1 MPSNQLTISYG
12 DRVAT
17 LALWWKS
24 FFLFPIW
31 AVLVIPLVG
40 AFFRLFGDL
49 SVQIGYAVVLIALIA
64 YFVEDVLKR
73 KIRIED
79 DYLFWG
85 YRCFKMLDLVSVGVK
100 YKGNQILPSHMVF
113 VFGSAKRL
121 ELKLSRLKQQ
131 DFESLLKFV
140 QTRVPH
146 CKIDPVL
153 DNVTKCRKIARTTLL
168 EKEDKVEVEYHS
180 RRFLKELYDTF
191 TSTADKWT
199 RAGPVITC
207 TVFTFVW
214 TQAVTG
220 LFLSLLT
227 IKNAIPKDEL
237 ALKEMLVAVSTKCYE
252 GGGKL
257 LADWSKTLYDAA
269 SHPAVACACGV
280 ILVYL
285 IINFLRLLLRPNIIS
300 LDKTALSLN
309 FRFGTNTMPV
319 SRLPWETVK
328 KASLVKPGNTADSK
342 HWKVRFEKE
351 NGKNFDLDLTA
362 IESQSRSKLVK
373 CLEKWAPNCHV
384 DAELTEA
391 MQPKQERSYTELWLQ
406 SLSSAPERKSLE
418 PLAPGQMLQE
428 GQFEVIR
435 RLGIGGQ
442 GMAYLC
448 ATPLKEAPNVVLKE
462 TILPLYVEHTIREQ
476 ALERFQQEAQLL
488 KQLQS
493 PHIVKLLDYF
503 VEDHRG
509 YIVLEHVDG
518 KTLRQL
524 VKEEGPLSEERAKG
538 IATQMCDILQYL
550 HSQNIIH
557 RDFTPDNVI
566 LRKDGTLTLI
576 DFNVAQQ
583 VSAGTTGTIVGTH
596 CYLPPEQ
603 FRGKP
608 TFQSDIYAMG
618 ATLFFLI
625 TGEDPE
631 PISQSSLR
639 SVKNDISDMFENLVS
654 KCTMLSLN
662 TRFKSVADI
671 REGLGL
677 APVDAGQETNADPTS
692 KEAAEQSVVETPQD
706 DNGSTISLSESK
718 EKVPIKQ
725 RTADG

>member
-1 MPSNQLTISYG
+1 MANPTNQLTISYG

-24 FFLFPIW
+24 FLLFPIW
-31 AVLVIPLVG
+31 AVFVIPLVG

-49 SVQIGYAVVLIALIA
+49 SVQIGYAIVLICLIA

-113 VFGSAKRL
+113 VFGAGKRL

-131 DFESLLKFV
+131 DFESLLKLV

-153 DNVTKCRKIARTTLL
+153 DSVTKCRKIARTTLL
-168 EKEDKVEVEYHS
+168 EKDDKIEIQYHS
-180 RRFLKELYDTF
+180 TKFLKELYDTF
-191 TSTADKWT
+191 TTTADKWT

-207 TVFTFVW
+207 AVFTVVW

-220 LFLSLLT
+220 LFLLLLQ

-237 ALKEMLVAVSTKCYE
+237 ALKELLMSSSKELYSL
-252 GGGKL
+252 GGKYL
-257 LADWSKTLYDAA
+257 SDIGKLLYDAA
-269 SHPAVACACGV
+269 SNPAVACACGV
-280 ILVYL
+280 VLVFL
-285 IINFLRLLLRPNIIS
+285 IINFLRLLLRPNIVS
-300 LDKTALSLN
+300 MDKTALTLM
-309 FRFGTNTMPV
+309 FRFGTNTIPF
-319 SRLPWETVK
+319 SRLPWSSVK
-328 KASLVKPGNTADSK
+328 RANLVKPGNTADSK
-342 HWKVRFEKE
+342 KWKIRFEKE
-351 NGKNFDLDLTA
+351 NGSLFDLDLTA
-362 IESQSRSKLVK
+362 IESQSRAKLVK
-373 CLEKWAPNCHV
+373 SLEKWAPHCQV
-384 DAELTEA
+384 ETDLTEA

-428 GQFEVIR
+428 GHFEVIR

-448 ATPLKEAPNVVLKE
+448 SSPLKEAPNVVLKE

-488 KQLQS
+488 KQLES

-524 VKEEGPLSEERAKG
+524 IKEEGPLSEERAKE

-550 HSQNIIH
+550 HSKNIIH

-583 VSAGTTGTIVGTH
+583 ASAGTTGTIVGTH

-618 ATLFFLI
+618 ATLFFLM

-631 PISQSSLR
+631 PITQSSLR
-639 SVKNDISDMFENLVS
+639 SARSDASDMFEELIS
-654 KCTMLSLN
+654 KCTSLSLN
-662 TRFKSVADI
+662 SRYKSVADI
-671 REGLGL
+671 RTTLDLPEE
-677 APVDAGQETNADPTS
+677 P
-692 KEAAEQSVVETPQD
+692 
-706 DNGSTISLSESK
+706 DNGATISLAESK
-718 EKVPIKQ
+718 EKISIKQ
-725 RTADG
+725 RVTDG

>member
-24 FFLFPIW
+24 IFLFPIW

-49 SVQIGYAVVLIALIA
+49 SVQIGYAIVLICLIA

-73 KIRIED
+73 KIRVED

-85 YRCFKMLDLVSVGVK
+85 YKCFNMLDLVSVGVK
-100 YKGNQILPSHMVF
+100 YKSNQILPSHMVF
-113 VFGSAKRL
+113 VFGAGKRL

-168 EKEDKVEVEYHS
+168 DKDDKVEIEYHS
-180 RRFLKELYDTF
+180 TKFLKELYDTF
-191 TSTADKWT
+191 TTTADKWT
-199 RAGPVITC
+199 RTGPVLTC
-207 TVFTFVW
+207 AVFTFWW
-214 TQAVTG
+214 THAVTT
-220 LFLSLLT
+220 LFLMLLQ

-237 ALKEMLVAVSTKCYE
+237 ALKEMLLNSSRQIYE
-252 GGGKL
+252 QGGKL
-257 LADWSKTLYDAA
+257 LGDVSKVLWDAA
-269 SHPAVACACGV
+269 GQPVVACACGV
-280 ILVYL
+280 VLLFL
-285 IINFLRLLLRPNIIS
+285 IVNFLRLLLRPNLVS
-300 LDKTALSLN
+300 LDKTALTLM

-319 SRLPWETVK
+319 SRLPWSTVK

-342 HWKVRFEKE
+342 KWKVRFEKE
-351 NGKNFDLDLTA
+351 NGSLFDLDLTA
-362 IESQSRSKLVK
+362 IESQARAKLVK
-373 CLEKWAPNCHV
+373 CLERWAPNCHV
-384 DAELTEA
+384 ETELTEA

-448 ATPLKEAPNVVLKE
+448 ASPLKEAPNVVLKE

-488 KQLQS
+488 KQLES

-524 VKEEGPLSEERAKG
+524 VKEEGALSEERAKE

-550 HSQNIIH
+550 HSKNIIH

-583 VSAGTTGTIVGTH
+583 ASAGTTGTIVGTH

-618 ATLFFLI
+618 ATLFFLM

-631 PISQSSLR
+631 PITQSSLR
-639 SVKNDISDMFENLVS
+639 SEKSDASDMFEELIS
-654 KCTMLSLN
+654 KCTALSLN
-662 TRFKSVADI
+662 ARFKSVADI
-671 REGLGL
+671 RDTLGL
-677 APVDAGQETNADPTS
+677 PDGESEPD
-692 KEAAEQSVVETPQD
+692 
-706 DNGSTISLSESK
+706 TINDGATINIAESK
-718 EKVPIKQ
+718 EKITIKQ
-725 RTADG
+725 RVADG